1 MNPLRILLVDDSKSA
16 RYALRLQ
23 LQQHGMKVETSD
35 AAETALERIRE
46 STPDAIFMDYTMP
59 GMSGFEALD
68 ILKASPATASIP
80 VIMCTSHED
89 PEFLAQAKRK
99 GALDVLSKAAA
110 PEKLGQLLDRLG
122 HAGTSAAGVATDIA
136 GAASPQAAES
146 LPGDRLEE
154 RVRTLLESFMDDR
167 VEALTGNLMTRID
180 EQLASGV
187 NTHAQEMEE
196 RFREAQSEQAE
207 LAMQKLLA
215 DRLPMLLQAH
225 LQQGERKLALRAR
238 VMSNTRIYLLSASS
252 ALIGILS
259 AAMVYHLLR

>member
-1 MNPLRILLVDDSKSA
+1 MNPLKILLVDDSKSA
-16 RYALRLQ
+16 RYTLRLQ

-35 AAETALERIRE
+35 AAETALERVRE
-46 STPDAIFMDYTMP
+46 STPDAIFMDYKMP

-68 ILKASPATASIP
+68 ILKASPATAHIP
-80 VIMCTSHED
+80 VIMYTSRED

-99 GALDVLSKAAA
+99 GALDVLPKAAA

-122 HAGTSAAGVATDIA
+122 HVGTSAAGVAVVA

-154 RVRTLLESFMDDR
+154 RVRTLLEPLMDDR
-167 VEALTGNLMTRID
+167 LEALSGNLMTRID
-180 EQLASGV
+180 EQ
-187 NTHAQEMEE
+187 
-196 RFREAQSEQAE
+196 
-207 LAMQKLLA
+207 LA

-238 VMSNTRIYLLSASS
+238 VMSNARIYLLCASS

-259 AAMVYHLLR
+259 SAVVFLLLR

>member
-1 MNPLRILLVDDSKSA
+1 
-16 RYALRLQ
+16 
-23 LQQHGMKVETSD
+23 
-35 AAETALERIRE
+35 
-46 STPDAIFMDYTMP
+46 MP

-68 ILKASPATASIP
+68 ILKASPATAHIP
-80 VIMCTSHED
+80 VIMYTSRED

-99 GALDVLSKAAA
+99 GALDVLPKAAA

-122 HAGTSAAGVATDIA
+122 HVGTSAAGVAVVA

-154 RVRTLLESFMDDR
+154 RVRTLLEPLMDDR

-187 NTHAQEMEE
+187 NKHAQELEE

-207 LAMQKLLA
+207 LAVQKLLA
-215 DRLPMLLQAH
+215 DRLPMLLQGY
-225 LQQGERKLALRAR
+225 LQQGERKLALRSR
-238 VMSNTRIYLLSASS
+238 VMSNTRIYLLCASS

-259 AAMVYHLLR
+259 AAMVYLLLH

>member
-1 MNPLRILLVDDSKSA
+1 MNPLKILLVDDSKSS

-35 AAETALERIRE
+35 AAETALARVRE

-68 ILKASPATASIP
+68 ILKASPATARIP

-99 GALDVLSKAAA
+99 GALDVLPKAAA

-122 HAGTSAAGVATDIA
+122 HAGTSVAEVADLA
-136 GAASPQAAES
+136 GATSPRPAES
-146 LPGDRLEE
+146 LPEDRLEG
-154 RVRTLLESFMDDR
+154 RVRTLLEPLIDDR
-167 VEALTGNLMTRID
+167 VEALTANLMTRID
-180 EQLASGV
+180 EQLASGLD
-187 NTHAQEMEE
+187 TQAQELEE

-207 LAMQKLLA
+207 LAVQKLLA

-225 LQQGERKLALRAR
+225 LQQVERKSAPLAR
-238 VMSNTRIYLLSASS
+238 VMSDARIYLLCASS

-259 AAMVYHLLR
+259 AAMVYLLLR